1 MSKSGFVS
9 NVFNP
14 GDPIADKPY
23 VQAPPFFEQ
32 IVSAITNGLTSQE
45 LFDADENANGI
56 YIDDRPLSLEELVG
70 PEWYARVF
78 LTPSKFLDPDYEILS
93 SAFKRSCFLEPHE
106 IDRFEY
112 EALINGGKQQVDQ
125 LMRGTESGMELQR
138 LFPAEFKG
146 DVVELREILGLL
158 PVNSQLD
165 LTSGIFE
172 RLPKRSVNKLLRWIQ
187 AFPPLHREVIDDK
200 TVICGL
206 ENCPNQPERIPG
218 IGFQFRSIRVFDQ
231 NSDHSRMRF
240 VPIPPN
246 ARIEESKNYISHEVP
261 FEVFAN
267 DKSVQ
272 VGASPKLDVNFACK
286 KLVISS
292 KPVQI
297 EIFRQVKTLDR
308 PYGSTHFTVNGDEA
322 ITLEEQISR
331 AWWFVG
337 LNLLVFITQSDQ
349 VYTLLGAELSH
360 LGTIDF
366 SNYGVDC
373 AVNQTLSKL
382 VISSLGPDLIEFDL
396 CERRNSAR
404 LSLGEIPQNL
414 WDEILANQYK
424 AESQNSTRSDSLNI
438 KPSILVTPLSHVR
451 WFEYKQEMALLKNG
465 IETVGQLLSLSRDE
479 AIEKGKI
486 RVRDLENLEWQI
498 ESLLNSELESDSTG
512 AIRDKIWTNL
522 ESKGWVGEL
531 GDDPS
536 YELPKIHDPK
546 VLESARL
553 ESNITGAFFEGSDLI
568 LKLSCGVD
576 IALDSDLEPHAIYV
590 RPWTPISFLQRRFN
604 RTKALDQ

>member
-1 MSKSGFVS
+1 MSKPGFLS
-9 NVFNP
+9 NIFNP
-14 GDPIADKPY
+14 GDPITDKPY

-32 IVSAITNGLTSQE
+32 IVSAITTGLTSEE
-45 LFDADENANGI
+45 LFDPDEADSGFD
-56 YIDDRPLSLEELVG
+56 IDDRLLSLEELVG

-78 LTPSKFLDPDYEILS
+78 LTPSKFLDPDFEILS
-93 SAFKRSCFLEPHE
+93 SAFKRGCFLEPHE

-112 EALINGGKQQVDQ
+112 EVIINGGKQQVDQ

-138 LFPAEFKG
+138 LFPTEFKG

-187 AFPPLHREVIDDK
+187 AFPPLHREIIDDK

-218 IGFQFRSIRVFDQ
+218 IGFQFRSIRVFDKK
-231 NSDHSRMRF
+231 SDHTRTRLI
-240 VPIPPN
+240 PISPN
-246 ARIEESKNYISHEVP
+246 APIKESKNYISHEVL
-261 FEVFAN
+261 FNVLAN
-267 DKSVQ
+267 GKPVQ

-286 KLVISS
+286 KLLIESES
-292 KPVQI
+292 VQI
-297 EIFRQVKTLDR
+297 QIIRQVKTLER
-308 PYGSTHFTVNGDEA
+308 PYGSINFTVNEGEV
-322 ITLEEQISR
+322 ITLEDQISR
-331 AWWFVG
+331 AWWFAG
-337 LNLLVFITQSDQ
+337 HNLLVFITQSEQ
-349 VYTLLGAELSH
+349 VYTLLGEELH
-360 LGTIDF
+360 HVGAIDF

-373 AVNQTLSKL
+373 AVNKELSKL
-382 VISSLGPDLIEFDL
+382 VISSLGPDFIEFDL
-396 CERRNSAR
+396 CERRNSTR

-424 AESQNSTRSDSLNI
+424 AEPQNSTCSDSLNI
-438 KPSILVTPLSHVR
+438 KPEILVTPLAHVR

-465 IETVGQLLSLSRDE
+465 IETVGQLLSLSRDQ

-486 RVRDLENLEWQI
+486 RVRDLDDLEWQI
-498 ESLLNSELESDSTG
+498 ESLLNSELNQDSTG
-512 AIRDKIWTNL
+512 AIRDQLWSNL
-522 ESKGWVGEL
+522 ESSGWVGEL

-536 YELPKIHDPK
+536 YELPQIRDRK

-553 ESNITGAFFEGSDLI
+553 ENQITGASFEGSNLI
-568 LKLSCGVD
+568 LKLAAGID
-576 IALDSDLEPHAIYV
+576 IFLDSDLETEAIYV
-590 RPWTPISFLQRRFN
+590 RPWMPSSFLQRRFN
-604 RTKALDQ
+604 RTKDMDQ